1 MSFNITPVASGL
13 SRNTSL
19 QCDEYWQCWNQ
30 YFPDNDERMVSPPPA
45 WLHST
50 RTRAIRNFI
59 ALAWGG
65 DLVYNDLSLKKS
77 LMESTGGALAAHRR
91 RSKMSSDSDFQS
103 ELLRQANDFFDL
115 TLYKRIT
122 FMKQFNA
129 IIIIVPK
136 IFNVCFTAIGTFAE
150 NCKKSW

>member
-1 MSFNITPVASGL
+1 M
-13 SRNTSL
+13 R
-19 QCDEYWQCWNQ
+19 
-30 YFPDNDERMVSPPPA
+30 
-45 WLHST
+45 H
-50 RTRAIRNFI
+50 AI
-59 ALAWGG
+59 L
-65 DLVYNDLSLKKS
+65 
-77 LMESTGGALAAHRR
+77 
-91 RSKMSSDSDFQS
+91 SSDSDFQS

-150 NCKKSW
+150 NCKNPGHKCVNHEHFKNFATKKHNRLVFSQNSLNILGGHS

>member
-1 MSFNITPVASGL
+1 MDITSRGVRVCYLISFSTVRCSIPH
-13 SRNTSL
+13 
-19 QCDEYWQCWNQ
+19 
-30 YFPDNDERMVSPPPA
+30 PA
-45 WLHST
+45 PRYPTKSIPLCST
-50 RTRAIRNFI
+50 NFQQKVQPLFVRHAI
-59 ALAWGG
+59 L
-65 DLVYNDLSLKKS
+65 
-77 LMESTGGALAAHRR
+77 
-91 RSKMSSDSDFQS
+91 SSDSDFQS

-150 NCKKSW
+150 NCKNPGNIVIFWPYPPPPADFPAVFLSYL